1 MYRLFGDL
9 FLDPP
14 PPDRL
19 EALEKCRPKLRD
31 LETREKPT
39 PDMAEIKEK
48 LQSFRIVETQK
59 WKEMAADQSIFE
71 IQIPEHIVAPSG
83 SWAAKVSHHLHVP
96 SFTTLNI
103 RNGETGDPTS
113 PCTRIVL
120 DDAFD
125 HNTLFMYDHFHRR
138 ESFSPFKGYPPHLR
152 SIQEDH
158 TTWIRKTISAKIEII
173 YGRRVQR
180 SENDEDRISRILLF
194 AVHPQRFLSLN
205 SLSTPEAILQDQI
218 ITCACKLAGLPFN
231 DDFYSTREWTSKSDF
246 IHKTSIKALGITEA
260 ERSDTLASAI
270 SARAAEPSSSDA
282 EVPKV
287 SGTAVMSLQRL
298 YYVLQDLLERKGSL
312 GNRQFRD
319 RSRHITINEHG
330 FPSSSSPLLRE
341 WIEGQQKYF
350 FKRLV
355 QKPIDIIP
363 AYVQF
368 CTKDC
373 KSSVSA
379 SIPPPLEMLLS
390 LMNFQQARLNPDTAD
405 HRNHCRS
412 QIFSTFEI
420 VPRVSERL
428 TQLLG
433 GH

>member
-1 MYRLFGDL
+1 M
-9 FLDPP
+9 
-14 PPDRL
+14 
-19 EALEKCRPKLRD
+19 
-31 LETREKPT
+31 
-39 PDMAEIKEK
+39 
-48 LQSFRIVETQK
+48 
-59 WKEMAADQSIFE
+59 
-71 IQIPEHIVAPSG
+71 
-83 SWAAKVSHHLHVP
+83 
-96 SFTTLNI
+96 
-103 RNGETGDPTS
+103 
-113 PCTRIVL
+113 
-120 DDAFD
+120 
-125 HNTLFMYDHFHRR
+125 
-138 ESFSPFKGYPPHLR
+138 
-152 SIQEDH
+152 
-158 TTWIRKTISAKIEII
+158 
-173 YGRRVQR
+173 
-180 SENDEDRISRILLF
+180 
-194 AVHPQRFLSLN
+194 
-205 SLSTPEAILQDQI
+205 QDQI

-270 SARAAEPSSSDA
+270 SARAAEPSSSDT

-368 CTKDC
+368 CTKDS

-405 HRNHCRS
+405 HRNHCRP

-420 VPRVSERL
+420 VPRVCEVCSEPVEPDNLPKFSLHDPELYIMSHVKCYSKSCHRL
-428 TQLLG
+428 QRNGRPTNGLEYRTAWALREKDLEKVLRSPDDCEGLPSHVELWCMKCKEKTVLKQSQSSG
-433 GH
+433 N